1 MSLTFSHLKQIRPQL
16 EPVPVD
22 IGGLSQPLLVH
33 QFTMSQMAKV
43 LEANDGSK
51 DDEIVVRNQVLKF
64 LNGADYEPTDE
75 DRTALVNIFAGW
87 QVREIYLKSLKL
99 NGYGP
104 DSLREAE
111 KN

>member
-1 MSLTFSHLKQIRPQL
+1 MSFTFADLKQNRPKL
-16 EPVPVD
+16 EPVPVE
-22 IGGLSQPLLVH
+22 ITGLSEPLLIH
-33 QFTMSQMAKV
+33 QFTMNQMAEV
-43 LEANDGSK
+43 LEAKDGSQ
-51 DDEIVVRNQVLKF
+51 DEEKVVRNQVLRF

-75 DRTALVNIFAGW
+75 DRDALVNIFAGW